1 MKFEVDTDTLL
12 EKVTAKMF
20 SNIESNA
27 RSQDMSEEEVAA
39 TLVLNK
45 KKVANDA
52 RQIAI
57 FFESIYIEV
66 PAAEEPAV
74 ETAE

>member
-12 EKVTAKMF
+12 EKVTAKML
-20 SNIESNA
+20 SNIESSA
-27 RSQDMSEEEVAA
+27 RSQDMSEEEVLA
-39 TLVLNK
+39 TVVLNK

-52 RQIAI
+52 KQIAT

-66 PAAEEPAV
+66 PAAKEPAV
-74 ETAE
+74 ETVE